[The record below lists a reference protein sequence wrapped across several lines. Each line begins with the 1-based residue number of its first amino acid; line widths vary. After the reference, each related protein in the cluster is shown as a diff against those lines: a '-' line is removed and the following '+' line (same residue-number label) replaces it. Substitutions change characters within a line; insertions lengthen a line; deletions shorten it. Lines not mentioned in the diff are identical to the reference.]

1 MREGLEE
8 YDRRHG
14 WRGALANISK
24 KNWEKDVKENIPD
37 LSLNWKLAKVMEVN
51 KLTLKIELENK
62 EVGFIEF
69 KNVGWTRKKSFEDFL
84 TINDII
90 YVKKLIII

>member
-1 MREGLEE
+1 
-8 YDRRHG
+8 
-14 WRGALANISK
+14 
-24 KNWEKDVKENIPD
+24 
-37 LSLNWKLAKVMEVN
+37 MEVN

-90 YVKKLIII
+90 YVIKL